1 VALNHYLDILQGGLV
16 HRVLLAMALSFM
28 GLAILIW
35 VMEFSGWTITRH
47 GFVPNNVSW
56 DATTIAL
63 IAISAALYIAGRP
76 IQFQLI
82 PGVGGINPTLTLAPV
97 FAVLFGLPGAI
108 GVTFSMPIGDALSG
122 ALTMGSVAGCLSHTF
137 LTWLPYKMVRE
148 PNFRSRRAVL
158 SFYVWA
164 IVVGPLIHAINVPGW
179 LDFTHV
185 LPPAIAWG
193 GLFPII
199 LLNHA
204 VTPAILCP
212 ILIAALYPV
221 VKTRGLYW
229 RDRIRAGHRS
239 SDEEAV
245 LSGEWVGV
253 NGASSAILVVE
264 DLHFAYPGRQEEAL
278 KGVSFSVQ
286 PGEFIGITGASG
298 SGKTT
303 LALSLRGLIPHVV
316 AGRMEGCVYV
326 CGQDIRGVR
335 PAAIGERVALVFQDP
350 EAQIIGLTV
359 AEDLAFGPEN
369 YEWSRE
375 RILAETPRLLDLV
388 KLGGMGPRDTFSL
401 SGGQK
406 QRLALAGGLMLAP
419 DLLILDE
426 PTSELDPAGRE
437 EVFEALRRLRSESH
451 TTIIV
456 IEHALE
462 QLAEFSDR
470 ILVMD
475 DGRIVAQGTPREIF
489 RNLGIFH
496 RTGGERVPAAV
507 ELMNALE
514 RDGLVS
520 SEEYGLSD
528 ADAASAVS
536 RLLTSS
542 EGGL

>member
-1 VALNHYLDILQGGLV
+1 LSRHLEILQAGPL
-16 HRVLLAMALSFM
+16 HSVLIATALSFM

-35 VMEFSGWTITRH
+35 VMEFSGWTITRR
-47 GFVPNNVSW
+47 GFVRNNVSW
-56 DATTIAL
+56 DATNIAL
-63 IAISAALYIAGRP
+63 IAITASLYIAGRP

-137 LTWLPYKMVRE
+137 ITWLPYKLVRE
-148 PNFRSRRAVL
+148 PNFRSKRAVL
-158 SFYVWA
+158 SFYLWA
-164 IVVGPLIHAINVPGW
+164 ILVGPVIHAITIPGW

-193 GLFPII
+193 GLAPII
-199 LLNHA
+199 LMNHA
-204 VTPAILCP
+204 VTAGILCP
-212 ILIAALYPV
+212 ILIAGLYPV

-229 RDRIRAGHRS
+229 RDRIRSRS
-239 SDEEAV
+239 SGQEFVIPSAEWAR
-245 LSGEWVGV
+245 GE
-253 NGASSAILVVE
+253 GASSAILVVE
-264 DLHFAYPGRQEEAL
+264 DLHFTYPERQEEAL

-303 LALSLRGLIPHVV
+303 LALCLRGLIPHVV
-316 AGRMEGCVYV
+316 TGRMEGRVYV
-326 CGQDIRGVR
+326 RGQDIRYVKT
-335 PAAIGERVALVFQDP
+335 AAIGERVALVFQDP

-375 RILAETPRLLDLV
+375 RILANTPPLLDLV
-388 KLGGMGPRDTFSL
+388 KLGGMGSRDTFSL

-406 QRLALAGGLMLAP
+406 QRVALAGGLMLAP

-426 PTSELDPAGRE
+426 PTSELDPVGRE
-437 EVFEALRRLRSESH
+437 EVFEALRRLRKESKA
-451 TTIIV
+451 TIIV
-456 IEHALE
+456 IEHAVE

-475 DGRIVAQGTPREIF
+475 GGRIVAQGTPRDVF
-489 RNLGIFH
+489 RNVEIFH
-496 RTGGERVPAAV
+496 RTGGERVPAAI
-507 ELMNALE
+507 ELMHALE
-514 RDGLVS
+514 HDGLVS
-520 SEEYGLSD
+520 SEEHGLGD
-528 ADAASAVS
+528 AEAAGAVS
-536 RLLTSS
+536 RLLASS
-542 EGGL
+542 ESGIQ